1 MLALFKMYTSIY
13 INSIKFRK
21 FGQRKKTKLEFDFE
35 KKPNKTSKY
44 SRRVNLLIR
53 LILEH

>member
-21 FGQRKKTKLEFDFE
+21 FGQRKKPNSNLTSK

-44 SRRVNLLIR
+44 SRRVHLLIR